1 MDLCVAQSAR
11 SPVENLLLAA
21 LPRQA
26 RQSLLS
32 KCERVDLHLADV
44 LSMPGERARYAYFPT
59 DSFISLIAPIDD
71 HSSLEVS
78 LVGNEGMHGTCLV
91 LGVNTAPLQA
101 VVQGAGPAW
110 RIDGPVFRSELKQ
123 NTALCEELNR
133 YVYVVMRQLAQ
144 TAACARYHV
153 VEARLA
159 RWLLMTRDRAHS
171 NDFRVT
177 HAFLAFMLG
186 VRRAGV
192 TRAASSLQARDL
204 IRYSRGDVSI
214 TDRRGLEA
222 VACGCYLADKRSYA
236 SVLGG

>member
-1 MDLCVAQSAR
+1 MALSAR

-26 RQSLLS
+26 RQGVLA
-32 KCERVDLHLADV
+32 KCEQVDLRLAEV
-44 LSMPGERARYAYFPT
+44 ISMQGERARYAYFPT

-71 HSSLEVS
+71 HASLEVS
-78 LVGNEGMHGTCLV
+78 LVGNEGMVGTCLF
-91 LGVNTAPLQA
+91 LGVNAAALQA

-110 RIDGPVFRSELKQ
+110 RIDGAAFRSELKH
-123 NTALCEELNR
+123 NPALCEELNR
-133 YVYVVMRQLAQ
+133 YVYVVIRQLAQ

-171 NDFRVT
+171 NDFHVT

-204 IRYSRGDVSI
+204 IQYSRGNVSI
-214 TDRRGLEA
+214 LDRRGLEA
-222 VACGCYLADKRSYA
+222 VACGCYATDKRTYA
-236 SVLGG
+236 SVLG